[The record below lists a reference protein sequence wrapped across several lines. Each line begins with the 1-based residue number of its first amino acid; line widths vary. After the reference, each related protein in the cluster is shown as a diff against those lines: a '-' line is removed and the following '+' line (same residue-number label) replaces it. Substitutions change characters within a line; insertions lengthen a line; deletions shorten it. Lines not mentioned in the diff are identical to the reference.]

1 MTDTKVLFVVNALSG
16 GGAEVSALSVF
27 RELRALGNDIKL
39 IAINRAP
46 EEVNEESEAIVLLD
60 RNWKTGPFET
70 ILTFLSFAKNLNM
83 LKPDLVVAHCELPEL
98 FCAFMPRIRIRVIAV
113 EHTSNPWA
121 GRKPLGVITRVILK
135 FRGVSWVT
143 VNKLQDR
150 IWLGDA
156 KPVLIHNPAVKNVK
170 IEPVKIREKV
180 VFIGRLTEGK
190 RPEWAI
196 NAAISCSMPIG
207 VIGDGEL
214 MQLLLNKNLGHKELV
229 KFYGYMNN
237 PWAHLPQDTLIVMPS
252 QYEGDGLVAVEAII
266 NGFPIVLA
274 DNQDLRRFELPSGNY
289 FSNENELQ
297 GILQRVKK
305 EGVSSFRTP
314 ESLIAKLQNERDIRT
329 VTSKW
334 RQVLKLDEANL

>member
-1 MTDTKVLFVVNALSG
+1 MTETKVLFVVNSLSG
-16 GGAEVSALSVF
+16 GGAEASALSVF
-27 RELRALGNDIKL
+27 HELRALGYDMKL

-46 EEVNEESEAIVLLD
+46 DKVSEKSDSIILLD
-60 RNWKTGPFET
+60 RNWKSGPYET
-70 ILTFLSFAKNLNM
+70 VRAYVSFIRNVTR
-83 LKPDLVVAHCELPEL
+83 LKPNLVVAHCELPEL
-98 FCAFMPRIRIRVIAV
+98 FCAFIPRNRVRVIAV

-121 GRKPLGVITRVILK
+121 GRKSLGVIIRAILK

-143 VNKLQDR
+143 VNKSQDR
-150 IWLGDA
+150 IWFGDT
-156 KPVLIHNPAVKNVK
+156 KPALIHNPAAKNVK
-170 IEPVKIREKV
+170 VEAVKIREKV

-214 MQLLLNKNLGHKELV
+214 MQLLVNKNLGNKELA

-237 PWAHLPQDTLIVMPS
+237 PWAHLLQDTLIVMPS

-305 EGVSSFRTP
+305 EGVSAFRTP
-314 ESLIAKLQNERDIRT
+314 DSLIAKLQNERDIST
-329 VTSKW
+329 VTLKW
-334 RQVLKLDEANL
+334 RQVLKLDEANR